1 MQNLKIEGS
10 GKPGANP
17 LPLPG
22 RFWTYLQERFPLPS
36 FVLMSLVFSL
46 AGLSL
51 SSSLRLGSCRLSLF
65 HCLAAMLTTV
75 FLFFQLRVI
84 DEHKD
89 RLNDARY
96 LPERPV
102 PRGLISL
109 KELSSLAIA
118 LMTLQLAFALLAG
131 KVVVLC
137 LFASWVYMWL
147 MGREFFLSSYL
158 KERPILYMLSH
169 MLIMLFVDLLITSY
183 DFGPSNGFA
192 TGLLWFF
199 AASFMSGMVVEFGRK
214 IVAPECE
221 REGIVSYSGYL
232 GLKQAALWL
241 ALFIIAAQVF
251 LTVCLSRLGPP
262 LAAGLAFLI
271 YDLFCFTALFLGLKK
286 GGPTVSKVFAALSNM
301 SVLFGYLVVLLNC
314 TMHSGVN

>member
-1 MQNLKIEGS
+1 MHNLNIEGS
-10 GKPGANP
+10 YKPGTGP
-17 LPLPG
+17 LPL

-36 FVLMSLVFSL
+36 FVLMSLTFSL

-51 SSSLRLGSCRLSLF
+51 SSSLRLGSCRLSLL

-109 KELSSLAIA
+109 PELSSLALA
-118 LMTLQLAFALLAG
+118 LMALQLAFALLAG

-147 MGREFFLSSYL
+147 MGREFLLSTYL
-158 KERPILYMLSH
+158 NARPILYMLSH

-221 REGIVSYSGYL
+221 REGILSYSGYL

-241 ALFIIAAQVF
+241 CLFIVSAQVF
-251 LTVCLSRLGPP
+251 LTVCLSP
-262 LAAGLAFLI
+262 LASVLSVGLSFLL
-271 YDLFCFTALFLGLKK
+271 YDLLCFSALILALKK
-286 GGPTVSKVFAALSNM
+286 GGRTVSKVFAALSNM
-301 SVLFGYLVVLLNC
+301 SVLVGYLVVLLNC
-314 TMHSGVN
+314 TLHSGVN